1 MAAPPWLTIWAD
13 PRATIRK
20 IVATNPRR
28 GVHATA
34 VLTGALG
41 FLALSLFGRA
51 RMSLLFPPGVVLIGT
66 IVAAPLAVA
75 LVYAE
80 TLICLLSGWARG
92 GNGAMVQVRAAVA
105 WSWTPLVW
113 ISLIAIATLR
123 FARVFRVVF
132 ESGRIALIYTPAGRF
147 LAAATGIL
155 FAWSFFIGAKCL
167 AEVHGF
173 SVWKGAQ
180 AKLITVAVM
189 LTGTLAAICLIAVG
203 YEVVHALR
211 LVIRR

>member
-1 MAAPPWLTIWAD
+1 MAAPPWLAIWAG

-28 GVHATA
+28 GAHATA
-34 VLTGALG
+34 VVTGALG
-41 FLALSLFGRA
+41 FLAVSMFARA
-51 RMSLLFPPGVVLIGT
+51 RMSLLFPPGVVLMGT

-75 LVYAE
+75 LLYAE
-80 TLICLLSGWARG
+80 TLICLLSGWALG

-105 WSWTPLVW
+105 WSWTPLIW

-132 ESGRIALIYTPAGRF
+132 ESGRIEPILTPAGRF

-155 FAWSFFIGAKCL
+155 FVWGFVLSAKGI

-173 SVWKGAQ
+173 SGWRGAE
-180 AKLITVAVM
+180 AKLITLAVM
-189 LTGTLAAICLIAVG
+189 ITGALAAICVIAVG
-203 YEVVHALR
+203 YEVMHALR

>member
-20 IVATNPRR
+20 IAATNPRQ

-34 VLTGALG
+34 AVTGALG
-41 FLALSLFGRA
+41 FLALSLFARA
-51 RMSLLFPPGVVLIGT
+51 RMSLLFPPGIVLIGT
-66 IVAAPLAVA
+66 ILAMPLAVA
-75 LVYAE
+75 LLYAE
-80 TLICLLSGWARG
+80 AFVCLLSGWALG

-105 WSWTPLVW
+105 WSWTPLIW
-113 ISLIAIATLR
+113 ISLIATATIR

-132 ESGRIALIYTPAGRF
+132 ESGRIEPIFTPAGRF

-155 FAWSFFIGAKCL
+155 FVWGFVLSAKCI

-173 SVWKGAQ
+173 SAWKA
-180 AKLITVAVM
+180 AETKLITMVVIMA
-189 LTGTLAAICLIAVG
+189 GTLATICVIAVG
-203 YEVVHALR
+203 YEVMHALG
-211 LVIRR
+211 VAIRR

>member
-1 MAAPPWLTIWAD
+1 MAAPPWITIWAD
-13 PRATIRK
+13 PRATMRK
-20 IVATNPRR
+20 IVATNPHQ

-34 VLTGALG
+34 VVTGALG
-41 FLALSLFGRA
+41 FLALSLFARA

-75 LVYAE
+75 LLYAE
-80 TLICLLSGWARG
+80 TLICLLSGWALG

-105 WSWTPLVW
+105 WSWTPLIW
-113 ISLIAIATLR
+113 ISLIVIATLR

-132 ESGRIALIYTPAGRF
+132 ESGRIEPILTLAGRF

-155 FAWSFFIGAKCL
+155 FVWGFVLSAKCI

-173 SVWKGAQ
+173 SAWKGAET
-180 AKLITVAVM
+180 KLIAMVVIMA
-189 LTGTLAAICLIAVG
+189 GTLATICVIAVG
-203 YEVVHALR
+203 YEVMHAVR
-211 LVIRR
+211 LMIRR